1 MSQQAFEAA
10 LGRLICDE
18 GFRSRFYSE
27 PEGTLAQGGLVLS
40 AVELASLHKI
50 DSGALEHFE
59 KQIDD
64 RVRRALLLAPPGVAK
79 AVGAR
84 KTRAV

>member
-10 LGRLICDE
+10 LGRLICDG

-27 PEGTLAQGGLVLS
+27 PEGTLTQVGLVLS

-50 DSGALEHFE
+50 DSRACESLE

-64 RVRRALLLAPPGVAK
+64 RVRRALLSAPPQVMKPAGKGKTA
-79 AVGAR
+79 AV
-84 KTRAV
+84 

>member
-18 GFRSRFYSE
+18 GFRAQFYSE
-27 PEGTLAQGGLVLS
+27 PEGTLIQGGLVLS
-40 AVELASLHKI
+40 AVELTSLHKI
-50 DSGALEHFE
+50 DSRAVERFE

-64 RVRRALLLAPPGVAK
+64 RVRRALLAPPEVARL
-79 AVGAR
+79 VGAR
-84 KTRAV
+84 KAGVA